1 MVDKPEL
8 WFKSPN
14 FIPLNDEEI
23 DEIANQLDDKTIG
36 WSTHEFARAIED
48 EIRAKNGL

>member
-1 MVDKPEL
+1 MDKPEP

-14 FIPLNDEEI
+14 FIPLTDEEI
-23 DEIANQLDDKTIG
+23 DEIASQLDETTIG

-48 EIRAKNGL
+48 EIRAKNGF

>member
-14 FIPLNDEEI
+14 FIPLTDEEI
-23 DEIANQLDDKTIG
+23 DEIASLLDDTIIG
-36 WSTHEFARAIED
+36 WSTHEFARAIEN
-48 EIRAKNGL
+48 EIRAKNGF